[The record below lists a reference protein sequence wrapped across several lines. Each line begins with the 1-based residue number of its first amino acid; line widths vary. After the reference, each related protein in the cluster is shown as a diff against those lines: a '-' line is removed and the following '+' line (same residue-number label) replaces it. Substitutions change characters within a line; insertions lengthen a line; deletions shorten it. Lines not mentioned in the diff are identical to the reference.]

1 MNQNE
6 IHKMVSNVN
15 KLYSSA
21 NNLTI
26 LANEED
32 ESNLD
37 IIQFLNDLSDTIS
50 NPSVDLC
57 ICERQNVCNC
67 KNECICDNDF
77 YYTTKSRKC
86 SIASN
91 CMYLIDLT
99 CIDNIIL
106 SNKTNIRL
114 FTLNNITLEEMPILD
129 IVRTYDPKDKNKKKL
144 LSTDIHILKT
154 EKYPS
159 IIIPLF
165 DGLSIK
171 ETDMFIKF
179 NYMLYK

>member
-1 MNQNE
+1 MSQNE
-6 IHKMVSNVN
+6 IHNILSNVN

-21 NNLTI
+21 NNLVK
-26 LANEED
+26 LNEVD
-32 ESNLD
+32 ESNID
-37 IIQFLNDLSDTIS
+37 IIQFLNELSDIIS
-50 NPSVDLC
+50 NPNVDLC

-77 YYTTKSRKC
+77 YYTASSRKC

-91 CMYLIDLT
+91 CMFLIDIT
-99 CIDNIIL
+99 CINNIIL

-114 FTLNNITLEEMPILD
+114 FTLNSKTLEEIPILD

-144 LSTDIHILKT
+144 LSVDINILKT
-154 EKYPS
+154 EKFPR
-159 IIIPLF
+159 ITIPLL